1 MWFMR
6 CYHIDVTER
15 TAADPATVYA
25 LLRDGS
31 TWPEWSSI
39 DSFTLEKE
47 GEGEPEGVGA
57 VRIFRRGRLVGRDE
71 VLAFTPDSAFSYR
84 HIKGLPV
91 RGYRGDVELR
101 QQNGGTE
108 IRWRV
113 TFTPLIPGTGRLM
126 HRSLTRF
133 LDTVVRGLATY
144 SATKAGFVG

>member
-1 MWFMR
+1 MR
-6 CYHIDVTER
+6 CYDIEVTER

-31 TWPEWSSI
+31 TWPQWSTI

-47 GEGEPEGVGA
+47 GDGEPEGVGA
-57 VRIFRRGRLVGRDE
+57 VRIFRRGRVVGRDE
-71 VLAFTPDSAFSYR
+71 ILGFTPGSAFSYR

-91 RGYRGDVELR
+91 RAYRGDVELR

-126 HRSLTRF
+126 RRALTRF
-133 LDTVVRGLATY
+133 LGKTVRGLAAY
-144 SATKAGFVG
+144 SASRADFVG